1 MSGWRDA
8 TDGLQMLDTEKDSP
22 AELVYP
28 RLGYVRVS
36 EQKRF
41 RVVNMLIR

>member
-1 MSGWRDA
+1 MRVLFRVRGFANGRK
-8 TDGLQMLDTEKDSP
+8 MLDTEKDSP

-36 EQKRF
+36 G
-41 RVVNMLIR
+41 VM

>member
-1 MSGWRDA
+1 
-8 TDGLQMLDTEKDSP
+8 MLDTEKDSP

-36 EQKRF
+36 RLICYG
-41 RVVNMLIR
+41 VVRRY